1 MPGSESESAGGAV
14 LLFSPRDLIGRNCN
28 PGGGVGGLGTTVE
41 KCVFTTRFLFRDTRP
56 LQSIE
61 FDTPSMV
68 LIFQEFP
75 VQTVETF
82 GD

>member
-1 MPGSESESAGGAV
+1 MPRESESAGGAV
-14 LLFSPRDLIGRNCN
+14 LLFSPRDLIGRNCS
-28 PGGGVGGLGTTVE
+28 PGGVGLGTTVE
-41 KCVFTTRFLFRDTRP
+41 KCVFTPRFLFRDTRP